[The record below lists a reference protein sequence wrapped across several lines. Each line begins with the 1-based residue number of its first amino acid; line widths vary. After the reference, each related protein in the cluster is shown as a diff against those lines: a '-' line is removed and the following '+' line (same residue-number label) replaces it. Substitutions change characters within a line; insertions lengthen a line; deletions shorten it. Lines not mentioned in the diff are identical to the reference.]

1 MRSWSVTTGV
11 CTGTKSGCEGACGG
25 RRPARGVL
33 GELRRAG
40 QLGQVRRLRQL
51 RQLVQGLGG
60 VEVHRFE
67 AREVGLAGHEERDV
81 LARPGQPAQQGR
93 GVGGV
98 ARFLGGP
105 EGAGLGELALALLG
119 QGFGDGRA
127 YLGDRG
133 DRAAALRGHDGV
145 VRAGFGQLRTKGRDL
160 LAQPV
165 SSVQSSGAHGRGGGG
180 GQQQG
185 KRHGAH

>member
-11 CTGTKSGCEGACGG
+11 CTGTKSGCEGAGDG

-33 GELRRAG
+33 GELCGSG
-40 QLGQVRRLRQL
+40 QLGHVGQL
-51 RQLVQGLGG
+51 RQFHQLVEGLGG
-60 VEVHRFE
+60 VEVHRVQ
-67 AREVGLAGHEERDV
+67 AREVRLAGHEERRV
-81 LARPGQPAQQGR
+81 LARPGQAAQQGR

-98 ARFLGGP
+98 TGFLGGP

-119 QGFGDGRA
+119 QRFGDGRA

-133 DRAAALRGHDGV
+133 DGAAALRGHGGAVD
-145 VRAGFGQLRTKGRDL
+145 AGRGQLRTKGRDL